1 VFVPTKNGKC
11 IDLGNEWRWRREQQP
26 CYEKKGGPE
35 AAGILIKI
43 LKLLFK
49 LYFYFFEA
57 FFFPKLVSTVAPML
71 ASICFA
77 GSAN

>member
-1 VFVPTKNGKC
+1 MSGA
-11 IDLGNEWRWRREQQP
+11 GGGSRQR

-35 AAGILIKI
+35 AAWILIKI
-43 LKLLFK
+43 LKSLFK
-49 LYFYFFEA
+49 LYFYFFDA

>member
-1 VFVPTKNGKC
+1 MSGAGGRSRAAVV
-11 IDLGNEWRWRREQQP
+11 R
-26 CYEKKGGPE
+26 KKGGPE
-35 AAGILIKI
+35 AAWILTKI
-43 LKLLFK
+43 LDSLFK